1 MQGKESI
8 ISFKK
13 TNAMGFISYIKDF
26 FRESHKFKE
35 LKDLQG
41 IDFVDA
47 QYHNLVVGNRVPG
60 ISITILKE
68 GEPILQKGYG
78 YSSIEHKTYV
88 DPKNTVFRIASIS
101 KCITGLALGKM
112 VEKGILHWDDS
123 FYNYISYYPK
133 KNYDF
138 TLGQLASHTA
148 GIRGYR
154 GKEFAL
160 NKAYSI
166 KDSIEVFKDDPL
178 VFEPGNGY
186 LYNSYD
192 FVLLSL
198 AMQEACG
205 IPFEDYVREK
215 ILIPLGMK
223 RTFTPRQINP
233 SFSKGRKGLKT
244 DFYTRNSTG
253 LKKAVAV
260 NNHYKLA
267 GGGYLSTSAD
277 IAKMGQAIL
286 EQKLLK
292 KETYE
297 RLLTAQTIH
306 GKSTYYGFG
315 FQVSE
320 DTGGRAFVGHVG
332 NSVGAYTNFFVYP
345 NENVVIS
352 ILINATD
359 PKVQSYLDDT
369 ISAVLRKDLP

>member
-1 MQGKESI
+1 
-8 ISFKK
+8 
-13 TNAMGFISYIKDF
+13 MGFISYIKDF
-26 FRESHKFKE
+26 FREPHKLKE

-47 QYHNLVVGNRVPG
+47 QYHNLVIGNRVPG

-68 GEPILQKGYG
+68 GKPILQKGYG
-78 YSSIEHKTYV
+78 HSSLERKTYI

-112 VEKGILHWDDS
+112 VEEGILHWHDS
-123 FYNYISYYPK
+123 FYHYVSYYPK
-133 KNYDF
+133 KKYDF
-138 TLGQLASHTA
+138 TLAQLASHTA

-160 NKAYSI
+160 NKSYSI

-215 ILIPLGMK
+215 ILTPLGMK
-223 RTFTPRQINP
+223 RTFTPREMNP
-233 SFSKGRKGLKT
+233 SFSNRRKNLKT

-253 LKKAVAV
+253 LKKAVVV
-260 NNHYKLA
+260 NNYYKLA
-267 GGGYLSTSAD
+267 GGGYLSTSGD

-286 EQKLLK
+286 EQKLLE

-297 RLLTAQTIH
+297 QLLSAQTIH
-306 GKSTYYGFG
+306 GKPTYYGLG

-345 NENVVIS
+345 KENVVIS

-369 ISAVLRKDLP
+369 ISAVLMENFP